1 MKKTDLINAGK
12 SLKRSKPTLTPGQ
25 KKVQDTAAEACLRL
39 ATVLDVIADIE
50 DIVGQKGEPCPM
62 QSQTAVKKLRELL
75 GIKAH
80 RAKKAKPAKSPEPPQ
95 PVEVDPASEMTCG
108 KPPYVAEIV
117 RVSGDTVWTAT
128 AQYRS
133 ERAAESAILQRAALL
148 KHPCSGYVRHW
159 ITEKA
164 EHILDYGSH
173 SFYGRIMTA
182 ENWRNRTKE
191 GKCGD

>member
-1 MKKTDLINAGK
+1 MKKTDLI
-12 SLKRSKPTLTPGQ
+12 
-25 KKVQDTAAEACLRL
+25 KVQDNADAACLML
-39 ATVLDVIADIE
+39 AAVLDVIADVE
-50 DIVGQKGEPCPM
+50 DVVGYKGEPCPA

-80 RAKKAKPAKSPEPPQ
+80 RAKKAKDAKRPEPPQ

-128 AQYRS
+128 AQYQS
-133 ERAAESAILQRAALL
+133 ERAAESAILQRATLL
-148 KHPCSGYVRHW
+148 KHRCSGLNRHW
-159 ITEKA
+159 ITDEA
-164 EHILDYGSH
+164 EHMIDYGSH

-182 ENWRNRTKE
+182 ENWRNRIKE